1 MQDIDIIYRN
11 CLGIAFR
18 WKRNS
23 VINIKKVQ
31 LIFRDTGLLLTTTE
45 LAQFLNNIEKVVN
58 EGQQL
63 RCKDCQGKGACRS
76 LLLESPAPQVSFAIS
91 YEEIL
96 DLKDLVECTL
106 FQVNLDSYLNKNGF
120 FGGKT

>member
-1 MQDIDIIYRN
+1 MQDIDLIYRN
-11 CLGIAFR
+11 RLGIAFR

-23 VINIKKVQ
+23 AINIKKVQ
-31 LIFRDTGLLLTTTE
+31 LIFRDTGLLLSTAE
-45 LAQFLNNIEKVVN
+45 LAQFSGSIEKLLN

-63 RCKDCQGKGACRS
+63 LCKDCQEQGKCRS
-76 LLLESPAPQVSFAIS
+76 LLLDSPAPQVTFAVS
-91 YEEIL
+91 YDEVL

-120 FGGKT
+120 FGNDN